1 MAARFIEDVQTV
13 ISREKDPAAFGVI
26 TIGAMEAG
34 SARNIIPDQVVLH
47 GTIRTLDDG
56 VRTVSMP
63 FTLSDFELPLA
74 GGPVLNGDRA
84 AILHDWGVRGRAVEP
99 GPGQEPG
106 S

>member
-1 MAARFIEDVQTV
+1 
-13 ISREKDPAAFGVI
+13 
-26 TIGAMEAG
+26 
-34 SARNIIPDQVVLH
+34 
-47 GTIRTLDDG
+47 
-56 VRTVSMP
+56 MP

-99 GPGQEPG
+99 GPGEEPG